1 MRIIIMGCGNVGATL
16 TEQLVLEGHDI
27 SVIDI
32 DGKKVQAVV
41 GRCDVLGVVGNGASY
56 GVLMEAGI
64 EDADLMIAVTQSD
77 EVNLLCCLIAKKAGD
92 CQTIARVR
100 NPVYGKEI
108 GFIKEELGLSMVIN
122 PEQTTARDVAQVL
135 KYPSALQVDT
145 FAKGKVEMLQY
156 RIPGESLL
164 VGKRLREVSGIF
176 KGQVLICIVE
186 RGDDVFVPGGDF
198 VLEKKDII
206 SIVVRKQN
214 VYEFFKTLKLSTHRI
229 HNAMIVG
236 GGRTS
241 YYIAKQLLPMGIQIK
256 IIEAD
261 KKRCEELSELLP
273 EALIINSDGTEQGV
287 LEEEGLPMAEAFV
300 AWTDIDEENIMLSL
314 FAKKQSKAKTVTKI
328 EKFSHTGIINAMD
341 LDTVIYPKYNTAEHI
356 IQYVRAMNNSIGSNV
371 ETLYRLMDNRVE
383 ALEFAVREQSPVV
396 GVSFQQLKL
405 KNNLLICAIIRD
417 GEVITPGGQDQI
429 LLGDNVIVVTTQ
441 KGLEDIRDIME

>member
-27 SVIDI
+27 SVIDM
-32 DGKKVQAVV
+32 DGKKVETVV
-41 GRCDVLGVVGNGASY
+41 NHCDVLGIVGNGASY

-77 EVNLLCCLIAKKAGD
+77 EVNLLSCLIAKKAGD

-100 NPVYGKEI
+100 NPIYGKEI
-108 GFIKEELGLSMVIN
+108 GFIKEELGLSMIIN

-145 FAKGKVEMLQY
+145 FAKGKVELLQY
-156 RIPGESLL
+156 RLPEDSLL
-164 VGKRLREVSGIF
+164 VGKSLRDVSGIF
-176 KGQVLICIVE
+176 KGQVLVCMVE
-186 RGDDVFVPGGDF
+186 RGDDVVVPGGDF

-229 HNAMIVG
+229 HNALIVG

-256 IIEAD
+256 IIESN
-261 KKRCEELSELLP
+261 KKRCDELSELLP
-273 EALIINSDGTEQGV
+273 EALIICADGTEQGI

-314 FAKKQSKAKTVTKI
+314 FAKKLSRAKTVTKI
-328 EKFSHTGIINAMD
+328 EKFSQTGIINALD
-341 LDTVIYPKYNTAEHI
+341 LDTVVYPKYNTAEHI
-356 IQYVRAMNNSIGSNV
+356 IQYVRAMSNSIGSNV

-383 ALEFAVREQSPVV
+383 ALEFAVRETSLVV
-396 GVSFQQLKL
+396 GVPLMELRL
-405 KNNLLICAIIRD
+405 KNNLLICAIIRN
-417 GEVITPGGQDQI
+417 GEVITPGGRDQI
-429 LLGDNVIVVTTQ
+429 LLGDNVIVVTTHR
-441 KGLEDIRDIME
+441 GLKDIRDIMA

>member
-16 TEQLVLEGHDI
+16 TEQLVQEGHDI

-32 DGKKVQAVV
+32 DGKRVQAVV
-41 GRCDVLGVVGNGASY
+41 SRCDVLGVVGNGASY

-64 EDADLMIAVTQSD
+64 EEADLMIAVTQSD

-122 PEQTTARDVAQVL
+122 PEQTTAQDVAKVL
-135 KYPSALQVDT
+135 KYPSAMQVDT
-145 FAKGKVEMLQY
+145 FAKGKVELLQY
-156 RIPGESLL
+156 RLPEDSIM
-164 VGKRLREVSGIF
+164 VGKSLREVSAIF

-186 RGDDVFVPGGDF
+186 RGEEVFVPGGNF
-198 VLEKKDII
+198 VLDKKDVI
-206 SIVVRKQN
+206 SVVIRSQN
-214 VYEFFKTLKLSTHRI
+214 VNDFFKTLKLSTHRI
-229 HNAMIVG
+229 HNAMIIG
-236 GGRTS
+236 GGTTS
-241 YYIAKQLLPMGIQIK
+241 YYIAKMLMPMGIQIK
-256 IIEAD
+256 IIESN
-261 KKRCEELSELLP
+261 KKRCEELTELLP
-273 EALIINSDGTEQGV
+273 EALIINTDGTERGV

-314 FAKKQSKAKTVTKI
+314 FAKKLSKAKTITKI
-328 EKFSHTGIINAMD
+328 EKFSHTGIINALD

-356 IQYVRAMNNSIGSNV
+356 IQYVRAMTNSIGSNV

-383 ALEFAVREQSPVV
+383 ALEFAVREDSPVV
-396 GVSFQQLKL
+396 GVSFQQLQL
-405 KNNLLICAIIRD
+405 KNNLLICAIIRN
-417 GEVITPGGQDQI
+417 GQVITPGGQDQI
-429 LLGDNVIVVTTQ
+429 LLGDNVIVVTTH
-441 KGLEDIRDIME
+441 KGLDDIRDIME